1 MVARTRIA
9 AALAAGAVVFTA
21 APALAAP
28 APAPT
33 ASPSGFTP
41 CSTRSAFNSG
51 SQTLSTN
58 PEVASLQSMLPALN
72 QWQLAVAKKDA
83 AAAQAAAI
91 NYELAWQ
98 GPEVYPN
105 HRSLPLYVA
114 LEPDTQFKLDAVV
127 EEDVVD
133 WELACTL
140 AKRLGMLVDQAI
152 NLSASSPALTPIFQ
166 DLVKVR
172 TVRANLNQAR
182 NFLTAGDLPT
192 AKKYIADFVAG
203 YPSVQPLIQARSQ
216 RAANQIAAAYAP
228 LAAELNNPAA
238 TAASVSPLFLTWQAR
253 VGQGVNVINAAARA
267 ADLHRTGVTAADN
280 QNLANLKAVYDGV
293 LAGVAAIGK
302 DSAAA
307 ARGGDTGP
315 TSAFAKVEAALEA
328 QGRYVAV
335 APALRTALNN
345 FATAAR
351 TATSPTAPA
360 VVTALEAVRDQIEIS
375 QQDLVGMWWSTLAGT
390 PVVITV

>member
-9 AALAAGAVVFTA
+9 AAFAAGAVVLTA

-28 APAPT
+28 TPT
-33 ASPSGFTP
+33 PSDAGFTA
-41 CSTRSAFNSG
+41 CSTRSAFNSA

-72 QWQLAVAKKDA
+72 TWQLAVAKKDVEA
-83 AAAQAAAI
+83 SEAAAI
-91 NYELAWQ
+91 KYELVWQ

-114 LEPDTQFKLDAVV
+114 MEPDTQFKLEDTV
-127 EEDVVD
+127 EAATVD
-133 WELACTL
+133 WTLACTL

-152 NLSASSPALTPIFQ
+152 NLSNASPALTPIFQ

-182 NFLTAGDLPT
+182 NFLTTGDLPT
-192 AKKYIADFVAG
+192 AKKYIADFAAG

-216 RAANQIAAAYAP
+216 RAVNQIAATYAP

-238 TAASVSPLFLTWQAR
+238 TVATVQPLFLTWQAR
-253 VGQGVNVINAAARA
+253 VGQGVNLINAAARA
-267 ADLHRTGVTAADN
+267 ADVHRTVVTAADT
-280 QNLANLKAVYDGV
+280 QNLANLKAVWDGV
-293 LAGVAAIGK
+293 LAGQAAIGR
-302 DSAAA
+302 DAAAA

-315 TSAFAKVEAALEA
+315 TSAFARVEAALEA
-328 QGRYVAV
+328 QGRYIAV

-351 TATSPTAPA
+351 TATSPTSAA
-360 VVTALEAVRDQIEIS
+360 VVTAVEAVRDQIEID
-375 QQDLVGMWWSTLAGT
+375 QQDLVGMFWSTLAGT